1 MKQILQYYFNIT
13 YFKGH
18 MALQIKCIE
27 PIKKQPEP
35 IYGEHG
41 VPDFKILD
49 KKPEERIK
57 EILNIEKRLSE
68 GQRYLMSIKDGGLFT
83 KIVPKKTISRLCN
96 MLNKKQKNITFKLAT

>member
-57 EILNIEKRLSE
+57 EIFKYRKKIIR
-68 GQRYLMSIKDGGLFT
+68 RT
-83 KIVPKKTISRLCN
+83 KIPYEYKRWRVIYKDCS
-96 MLNKKQKNITFKLAT
+96 